1 MFVNN
6 AELRVRYQETDKMG
20 VVYHSNYFVWFE
32 IGRTEYLRALGYPYE
47 RLEKEGIML
56 PVVECNA
63 KFKKGAIYDDEIVIK
78 ASVQELKG
86 ASVILYYE
94 VFRKSTD
101 ELLVTGMTKHAI
113 TNLHLK
119 PIKLKTVQPA
129 LWTALKDCK

>member
-1 MFVNN
+1 MLVNN

-63 KFKKGAIYDDEIVIK
+63 KFKKAAVYDDEIMIK
-78 ASVQELKG
+78 AYIQELKG
-86 ASVILYYE
+86 ASVTLNYE
-94 VFRKSTD
+94 VSRKNTQ
-101 ELLVTGMTKHAI
+101 ELLVTGFTKHAI
-113 TNLHLK
+113 TSTDLK
-119 PIKLKTVQPA
+119 PIRLKTLKPEF
-129 LWTALKDCK
+129 WTVLKDCL

>member
-101 ELLVTGMTKHAI
+101 ELS
-113 TNLHLK
+113 NRYD
-119 PIKLKTVQPA
+119 KTCHNQLASKAYKAQNSSTCIV
-129 LWTALKDCK
+129 DCP